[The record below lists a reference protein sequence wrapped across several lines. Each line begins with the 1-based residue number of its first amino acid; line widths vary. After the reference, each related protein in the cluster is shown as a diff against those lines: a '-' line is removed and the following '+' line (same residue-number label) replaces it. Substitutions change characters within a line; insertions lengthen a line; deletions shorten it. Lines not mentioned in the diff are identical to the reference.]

1 MSVLWLYHYRVLA
14 SLKLQIT
21 EILLTFMKFFLRLL
35 WILPARKRSFTK
47 MSFVL
52 RIVLVCKTTT
62 TALIKT
68 INIQKSKLNISTYN
82 LKTSNLRFVYHWDAR
97 VNANANFYTLFHTH
111 LRLHLRC
118 YPCPFACTISY
129 VYGPVFVHVCLIE
142 VCLCFNLRWFVSG
155 VSKRECFV
163 YLIFI
168 LCLRQHMYVVCSTW
182 RSRFLNNICEWP
194 KSLSYPFLSNPFAFC
209 FRPKPINFC
218 SLCPLQGNLDSG
230 IQETFAFG
238 ILNPGKLCLWN
249 QEFWALE
256 SGIQLKIPESH

>member
-82 LKTSNLRFVYHWDAR
+82 LKTSNLRFVYYWDAR

-111 LRLHLRC
+111 LRFHLRC

-129 VYGPVFVHVCLIE
+129 VYGPVFFSCLFDRSMPVLESALVCIRGIPDFHIVFASTHVRCVFYIALK
-142 VCLCFNLRWFVSG
+142 V
-155 VSKRECFV
+155 
-163 YLIFI
+163 
-168 LCLRQHMYVVCSTW
+168 
-182 RSRFLNNICEWP
+182 LNNIWEWP
-194 KSLSYPFLSNPFAFC
+194 KNLTYPFIPSLFC
-209 FRPKPINFC
+209 FLF
-218 SLCPLQGNLDSG
+218 
-230 IQETFAFG
+230 
-238 ILNPGKLCLWN
+238 
-249 QEFWALE
+249 
-256 SGIQLKIPESH
+256 

>member
-52 RIVLVCKTTT
+52 RIVLVCKITT
-62 TALIKT
+62 TALIKKKKKT
-68 INIQKSKLNISTYN
+68 YKQSKLNISTNN

-97 VNANANFYTLFHTH
+97 VNANANANANFHTLFHTH

-129 VYGPVFVHVCLIE
+129 VYGPVFFFSCL
-142 VCLCFNLRWFVSG
+142 FD
-155 VSKRECFV
+155 
-163 YLIFI
+163 
-168 LCLRQHMYVVCSTW
+168 
-182 RSRFLNNICEWP
+182 RSMPVLESALGCIR
-194 KSLSYPFLSNPFAFC
+194 
-209 FRPKPINFC
+209 
-218 SLCPLQGNLDSG
+218 G
-230 IQETFAFG
+230 IQTRVFRIPDFHIVFASTHVRCV
-238 ILNPGKLCLWN
+238 LCMALKVFKQYLWMN
-249 QEFWALE
+249 
-256 SGIQLKIPESH
+256 

>member
-1 MSVLWLYHYRVLA
+1 MLVLWLYHYRFLV

-21 EILLTFMKFFLRLL
+21 EILLTFMKFFCRLL

-68 INIQKSKLNISTYN
+68 ISIQKSKLNISTYN

-97 VNANANFYTLFHTH
+97 VNANANANANFYTLFHMH

-118 YPCPFACTISY
+118 YACPFACTISY
-129 VYGPVFVHVCLIE
+129 VYGPVFFFFFHVCLIE
-142 VCLCFNLRWFVSG
+142 VCLCLNLRWFVSG
-155 VSKRECFV
+155 VSKRGCFV

-168 LCLRQHMYVVCSTW
+168 LCLRQYMYVVCSTL
-182 RSRFLNNICEWP
+182 RSRFLNNIWEWP
-194 KSLSYPFLSNPFAFC
+194 KNLTYPFISSLFC
-209 FRPKPINFC
+209 FFFRPKPINFC
-218 SLCPLQGNLDSG
+218 SLCSL
-230 IQETFAFG
+230 
-238 ILNPGKLCLWN
+238 
-249 QEFWALE
+249 
-256 SGIQLKIPESH
+256 

>member
-1 MSVLWLYHYRVLA
+1 MSVLWLYHHRVLA

-52 RIVLVCKTTT
+52 RIVLVCETTT

-97 VNANANFYTLFHTH
+97 VNANANFYTLLHTH

-142 VCLCFNLRWFVSG
+142 VCLCLNLRWFVSG

-168 LCLRQHMYVVCSTW
+168 LCLRQHMYVVCSAW

-194 KSLSYPFLSNPFAFC
+194 NFQSFLFFVLGQNLLTSAVFAH
-209 FRPKPINFC
+209 RK
-218 SLCPLQGNLDSG
+218 G
-230 IQETFAFG
+230 I
-238 ILNPGKLCLWN
+238 W
-249 QEFWALE
+249 
-256 SGIQLKIPESH
+256 IPESRKLLLLGSWIRENFAYGIRNTGL